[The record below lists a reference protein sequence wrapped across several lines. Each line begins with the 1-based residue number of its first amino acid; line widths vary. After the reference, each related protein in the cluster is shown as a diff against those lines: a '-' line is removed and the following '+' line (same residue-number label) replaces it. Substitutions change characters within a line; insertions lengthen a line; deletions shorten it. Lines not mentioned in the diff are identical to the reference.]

1 MLLVGFSLKSLRQ
14 ISNLFFASLCFL
26 LISCGAPAQDN
37 TDQLLA
43 VDEPFGF
50 TWNGFSIAGT
60 DFGPDPIV
68 GCESQLNALEAVI
81 PESGKATILEL
92 CINDKYRDRYLS
104 ENDVP
109 NEFRDGEISVTLK
122 GRGQPVIFSYSY
134 LHRVMVDPEHIESQR
149 KRKARSNA
157 IDKRLTA
164 LYGPPNSSGYFSQAV
179 ASGFIAS
186 QDGNQP
192 CNLWIVED
200 IGILLCSERVILID
214 GIEMSLSFIKLDAV
228 PFGEALRCMANT
240 ADSDDCIDQNSGDY
254 EYPNENTFF
263 LDVLSDWLK
272 PGAFRDCDS
281 DTLEPLETA
290 WALTD
295 ELQTEVSEITERYY
309 GEELA
314 QYAFENGG
322 ELTGGGSESEE
333 QKSMLFF
340 LRTAMEQGS
349 ASAMNEIGASLL
361 YCYQNVQQ
369 DTSQAQVWLLKA
381 AEHGDILAMRSLARM
396 HMNGMID
403 SDDGLAEAIT
413 WLTKCNEVESSEC
426 QHMLRATQELAKIVS
441 Q

>member
-1 MLLVGFSLKSLRQ
+1 M
-14 ISNLFFASLCFL
+14 ASLCFL

-37 TDQLLA
+37 TDQMLA
-43 VDEPFGF
+43 VDQPFGF

-60 DFGPDPIV
+60 DFGPDPIAD
-68 GCESQLNALEAVI
+68 CESQLNALEAII
-81 PESGKATILEL
+81 PESGNTTILEL
-92 CINDKYRDRYLS
+92 CINDKYRDRFLA

-109 NEFRDGEISVTLK
+109 NEFRDGEVSVGLI
-122 GRGQPVIFSYSY
+122 GRDQPVIFNYSY
-134 LHRVMVDPEHIESQR
+134 LHRVMMDPEHKENQR
-149 KRKARSNA
+149 KRKARSSA

-179 ASGFIAS
+179 APGFIAS

-192 CNLWIVED
+192 CHFWIVEE

-228 PFGEALRCMANT
+228 PFGDALRCMANT
-240 ADSDDCIDQNSGDY
+240 ADSDDCNDQGSGDY

-263 LDVLSDWLK
+263 LDVLTDWLK
-272 PGAFRDCDS
+272 PDTFRDCDL

-314 QYAFENGG
+314 QYAFENGS
-322 ELTGGGSESEE
+322 ELTENRSESEE
-333 QKSMLFF
+333 QKTMLF
-340 LRTAMEQGS
+340 LLKRAMEQGS
-349 ASAMNEIGASLL
+349 VSAMNEIGASLL

-369 DTSQAQVWLLKA
+369 DTAQAQVWLLKA
-381 AEHGDILAMRSLARM
+381 AELGDALAMMSLARM

-403 SDDGLAEAIT
+403 GNDGLAEAIT
-413 WLTKCNEVESSEC
+413 WLTRCNEVEPTEC
-426 QHMLRATQELAKIVS
+426 QHMLRATKELAKINS